1 MNREFIGGLA
11 ITADTTAG
19 DQSLSNG
26 VVKNAASRRSRHASR
41 SASLTPPFRQ
51 SRQRSSHTA
60 PVEGLGRGEEVK
72 LLTLAVQLVA
82 HGDGSGR

>member
-26 VVKNAASRRSRHASR
+26 VVKTRRRDAPAMRPARRRSPPPSGRAASAAPTR
-41 SASLTPPFRQ
+41 RQ
-51 SRQRSSHTA
+51 SRA
-60 PVEGLGRGEEVK
+60 WGRGEEVK
-72 LLTLAVQLVA
+72 LLTLAVQLVG